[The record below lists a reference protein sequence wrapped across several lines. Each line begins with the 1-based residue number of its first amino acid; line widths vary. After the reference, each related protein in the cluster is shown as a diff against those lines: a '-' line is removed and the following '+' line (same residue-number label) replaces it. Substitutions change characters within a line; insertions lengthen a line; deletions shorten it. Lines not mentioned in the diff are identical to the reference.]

1 MLRVRC
7 ACVCV
12 CVYVCVVVVV
22 WAGVLRPLLKKKSR
36 LSGARGFPQEVGYSR
51 QARSAHLDGIWSLVF
66 SGMSPPLP
74 EKTPTIPT
82 PPSVAP
88 GCVDHISAPAEA
100 TADEATRAQEIGVS
114 AEDLRSRPSTPPTD
128 EAINIRLGR
137 TLVPRAGTEGLA
149 RWAATRRR
157 HHPYGSLPRPG
168 CAQGTID
175 ALEKSAGMTARC
187 LTEGCGAL
195 VDLRTARRAAVAA
208 GRTHFVHGDGCASA
222 LCSQCPHSARFQRRQ
237 MSMADALLD
246 GKRTLARRGQC
257 DPLQGLSSGLSLH
270 TCPTLR
276 RWRSWQALWACVWK
290 ALCEAELS
298 SLNPCERVRALCLVR
313 RAPCT
318 ARPRPQS
325 APQPWPQRVRHRMSL
340 YVRV

>member
-1 MLRVRC
+1 M
-7 ACVCV
+7 
-12 CVYVCVVVVV
+12 
-22 WAGVLRPLLKKKSR
+22 
-36 LSGARGFPQEVGYSR
+36 
-51 QARSAHLDGIWSLVF
+51 
-66 SGMSPPLP
+66 
-74 EKTPTIPT
+74 
-82 PPSVAP
+82 
-88 GCVDHISAPAEA
+88 
-100 TADEATRAQEIGVS
+100 S

-222 LCSQCPHSARFQRRQ
+222 PCSQCPQSARFQRRQ

-246 GKRTLARRGQC
+246 GMRTLAAWPVRPVARIEQWAEPAHVS
-257 DPLQGLSSGLSLH
+257 DS
-270 TCPTLR
+270 T
-276 RWRSWQALWACVWK
+276 ALAVM
-290 ALCEAELS
+290 ASAVGVRLES
-298 SLNPCERVRALCLVR
+298 SLRSRAQL
-313 RAPCT
+313 AKP
-318 ARPRPQS
+318 
-325 APQPWPQRVRHRMSL
+325 M
-340 YVRV
+340 